1 MGQGWPVGGFGS
13 LWLSRGR
20 GLFNL
25 RTRVVMRGSPA
36 GIVLGLVIAGCVGAF
51 FFFSQNKSTPSPEEL
66 VELALN
72 APSDTE
78 RAAAAIKLADY
89 GEEALAGLRRV
100 VKESTEPA
108 VTAVSIEGLAKLWDY
123 DSMDLFLDL
132 AENGPPH
139 VRGRAAQTV
148 MRMTGRHRLYSAS
161 APATD
166 RQLLVGHMRADWEAI
181 KAASPED
188 RDELKRRLRES
199 DEKMR

>member
-1 MGQGWPVGGFGS
+1 MVQGRPVGGFGS

-20 GLFNL
+20 GLFYL

-36 GIVLGLVIAGCVGAF
+36 GIVMGLVIACLGAF
-51 FFFSQNKSTPSPEEL
+51 VFFSQNNSTPSPEEL

-100 VKESTEPA
+100 AKESTEPA
-108 VTAVSIEGLAKLWDY
+108 VTAVSIEGLSKLWDY

-148 MRMTGRHRLYSAS
+148 MRMTGRHRPYSAS
-161 APATD
+161 APAAD
-166 RQLLVGHMRADWEAI
+166 RQLLVKHMRADWEAI

-199 DEKMR
+199 DEMR